1 MHERSSRNRTMAPPR
16 SVEELRAEIVNRH
29 EALSRRLQQVAQ
41 FVMDNPNDIALE
53 TLTVIGERSGVQ
65 PSTIV
70 RFAKFFG
77 FSGASQ
83 MQKVFR
89 NELVNSSA
97 SPSYSQRIRHFNRNR
112 DRAMP
117 MTALTMLREFAE
129 SNIIALQH
137 LKDAHIGPELDESVQ
152 MLARAE
158 SVYLV
163 GLRRSFPVAAYL
175 AYALRH
181 VEKKCH
187 LIDGL
192 AGMLSEQ
199 TEMMTRNDMLIA
211 ISFRPYA
218 PETIGVVT
226 HARQKGTKII
236 AISDSRLSSIS
247 KLADVVFETQDA
259 EVRGFRSLTA
269 SLCLAQSLAI
279 SFAWESRP
287 SGPRKR
293 KSRTGGPK

>member
-1 MHERSSRNRTMAPPR
+1 MAVAPRT
-16 SVEELRAEIVNRH
+16 VEELRAAIISRH
-29 EALSRRLQQVAQ
+29 DALSRRLRQVAQ

-89 NELVNSSA
+89 DQLVNSSA
-97 SPSYSQRIRHFNRNR
+97 SPSYSERIRQFNRNR
-112 DRAMP
+112 GRAMP
-117 MTALTMLREFAE
+117 ISALTMLQEFAE

-137 LKDAHIGPELDESVQ
+137 LKDAAIGRELERSVQ
-152 MLARAE
+152 MIARAE

-192 AGMLSEQ
+192 AGMLTEQ
-199 TEMMTRNDMLIA
+199 TEMMTRADLLIA
-211 ISFRPYA
+211 VSFRPYA
-218 PETIGVVT
+218 PETIDVVT
-226 HARQKGTKII
+226 HAGQKKAKII
-236 AISDSRLSSIS
+236 AISDSRLSAMS
-247 KLADVVFETQDA
+247 KLADVVFEIHDA
-259 EVRGFRSLTA
+259 EVGGFRSLTA

-279 SFAWESRP
+279 SFAYQSRS
-287 SGPRKR
+287 SGAGKGNGNTVSRK
-293 KSRTGGPK
+293 